1 MWIAKQTKISING
14 CRCKC
19 ILIQIFRIS
28 TGGQW
33 LSCSF
38 NNILPQIESIDWFE
52 KCYFDLIA
60 QIWHS
65 LLTCFIP
72 LRFSPINELFCLACM
87 RTICAAHTYS
97 NSIEML
103 NAWAFHIPISV
114 SIDVLYDSDLLM
126 ILIIK
131 SDFFK
136 PCSAHLAPLF
146 LFSVFEVS
154 KHGHFITTKDMTK
167 KVLRNHMITKYSSH
181 HR

>member
-1 MWIAKQTKISING
+1 
-14 CRCKC
+14 
-19 ILIQIFRIS
+19 
-28 TGGQW
+28 
-33 LSCSF
+33 
-38 NNILPQIESIDWFE
+38 
-52 KCYFDLIA
+52 
-60 QIWHS
+60 
-65 LLTCFIP
+65 
-72 LRFSPINELFCLACM
+72 M

-167 KVLRNHMITKYSSH
+167 KSVEKSHDHEIFQSSSLMKLIISYKYTNRFFLSHFSFFLFSTFLFCEIDIDYIGPPVLCYARKCYIF
-181 HR
+181 